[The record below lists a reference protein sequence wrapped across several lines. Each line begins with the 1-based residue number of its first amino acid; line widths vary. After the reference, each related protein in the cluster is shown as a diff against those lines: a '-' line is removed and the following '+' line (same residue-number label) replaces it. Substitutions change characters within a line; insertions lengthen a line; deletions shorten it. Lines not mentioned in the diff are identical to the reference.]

1 MLPGLAITW
10 SLSSVTAYG
19 IHGLTLA
26 QQYLSEGENLVLTSL
41 PTGVYLNP
49 LQQRRIQPY
58 LDMAPKLAEILKNNP
73 HEKVTLR
80 MPAFHAVGNDFLGF
94 PGQFQVRG
102 SPNVGGAAIEYCTMS
117 DEAKGVGKFYDK
129 IIAYSHY
136 TADFLSSL
144 NVAPVVVCHQG
155 VDTGM
160 FHPRQKSGLY
170 KNRFVIFS
178 GGKFEHR
185 KGQDI
190 VLAAFKHFAA
200 RHDDALLVCAW
211 QTIMPIQGFP
221 LRPYSHLTSLPAQ
234 EPGQPLHLDEWLLA
248 EGLHPRQVIALPFLP
263 QATMPSIMAEC
274 DVAVFPSR

>member
-1 MLPGLAITW
+1 
-10 SLSSVTAYG
+10 
-19 IHGLTLA
+19 
-26 QQYLSEGENLVLTSL
+26 
-41 PTGVYLNP
+41 
-49 LQQRRIQPY
+49 
-58 LDMAPKLAEILKNNP
+58 MAPKLAEILKNNP

-200 RHDDALLVCAW
+200 RHDDALLVCAGDG
-211 QTIMPIQGFP
+211 MYGHGH
-221 LRPYSHLTSLPAQ
+221 SHVC
-234 EPGQPLHLDEWLLA
+234 GQRHGPKRFGLASGGAAFWPSAACSKLWHLSQCR
-248 EGLHPRQVIALPFLP
+248 GLGRN
-263 QATMPSIMAEC
+263 TC
-274 DVAVFPSR
+274 